1 MRTSYGLTETFPI
14 TTGILQ
20 GDVLAPYLF
29 VMVLDRILSK
39 AIDSK
44 SHGILL
50 SPKGTKSRGLRETRL
65 TNLNYADDLL
75 FFSDNKAD
83 LQSMIEDTA
92 EQALSANLRIA
103 VGPAKTA
110 WMQLGRQRGP
120 DEMIA
125 DPLGAVLK
133 VLSYRYLG
141 NLFHETEPLACI
153 RDRLRLTWS
162 GFSKFRGIWVSDF
175 PDCSGDKE
183 LRMVTGKPDPSQTDL
198 EVPRPTSSTS
208 FRLSKEA
215 PTCCCQHAAWTN
227 CTSTRLTQEG

>member
-1 MRTSYGLTETFPI
+1 
-14 TTGILQ
+14 
-20 GDVLAPYLF
+20 
-29 VMVLDRILSK
+29 
-39 AIDSK
+39 
-44 SHGILL
+44 
-50 SPKGTKSRGLRETRL
+50 
-65 TNLNYADDLL
+65 
-75 FFSDNKAD
+75 
-83 LQSMIEDTA
+83 MI
-92 EQALSANLRIA
+92 S
-103 VGPAKTA
+103 
-110 WMQLGRQRGP
+110 
-120 DEMIA
+120 

-208 FRLSKEA
+208 FRLSKA
-215 PTCCCQHAAWTN
+215 GTNVLLPTRCLDELHVNTAHPRGV
-227 CTSTRLTQEG
+227 SRVRELVP